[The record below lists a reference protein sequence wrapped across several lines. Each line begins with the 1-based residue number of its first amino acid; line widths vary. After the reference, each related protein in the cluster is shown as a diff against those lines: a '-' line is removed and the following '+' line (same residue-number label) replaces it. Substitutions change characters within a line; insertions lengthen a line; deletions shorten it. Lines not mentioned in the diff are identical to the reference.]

1 MDGTPGIGTIGTAA
15 DLGRADRLIW
25 GLIAAVAA
33 LVLTSAAAFGFSLV
47 WHSFLAPGITVVVLF
62 AAQWLYQTRRPDLR
76 LAGAL
81 GATAQM
87 TAFAAVGAPL
97 SYLGAATDL
106 PLYDLW
112 FDNADRALGF
122 DWSGML
128 RWMDAQAALH
138 PLFEA
143 AYTSLMPQTLVV
155 VLALGWAGRLT
166 GLRQY
171 VLTFIIATL
180 ATILLAALLPAEGVW
195 GYYNLHPSDYPHIAP
210 AAHGVHLPI
219 FHGLRDG
226 SYRLLVATG
235 AEGII
240 TFPSLHSALA
250 VLLAAA
256 LWPVPVL
263 RWIAVALNAV
273 MLVSIPVDGGHY
285 FIDIFA
291 GVAIACLSLYA
302 ARRLIAGPTP
312 HLADANT
319 ANPAN
324 SIAQIAVRSR

>member
-47 WHSFLAPGITVVVLF
+47 WHSFLAPGITVVVLL
-62 AAQWLYQTRRPDLR
+62 AGQWLYQTRRPDLR

-81 GATAQM
+81 GATAQIM
-87 TAFAAVGAPL
+87 AFSAVGAPL
-97 SYLGAATDL
+97 SYLAASFNFPLTDQWL
-106 PLYDLW
+106 EV
-112 FDNADRALGF
+112 ADRALGF
-122 DWSGML
+122 DWFALFAWLKTQATASFLL
-128 RWMDAQAALH
+128 RLVY
-138 PLFEA
+138 L
-143 AYTSLMPQTLVV
+143 SLMPQTLLV
-155 VLALGWAGRLT
+155 VLALAVAGRIAE
-166 GLRQY
+166 LRIF
-171 VLTFIIATL
+171 VLAFIAAAV
-180 ATILLAALLPAEGVW
+180 ATIALSAPWPAEGVW
-195 GYYNLHPSDYPHIAP
+195 L
-210 AAHGVHLPI
+210 AHGLKADGAIQLPASATSWPI

-312 HLADANT
+312 HLADANI